1 MTFDLKTPV
10 SKTLLGLAG
19 VALAVSLGIGA
30 SAQQQPSSQPKSAA
44 PKTTARPKA
53 APARGGARPSATQPG
68 CGPGPVVLPYSERV
82 WAQTNSDITPDPNI
96 RFGTL
101 PNGMRY
107 AIMKN
112 ATPPG
117 QASFRLVMQ
126 TGSLVEHDD
135 QQGLAHFL
143 EHMAFKGSTH
153 VGENDMIKILE
164 RLGLQFGADTN
175 ASTGQTE
182 TVYQF
187 DLPHSDE
194 TTIDTALM
202 LFRETG
208 SELTISQAAMDR
220 ERGVILSEER
230 SRDTPD
236 YRLYKAEEGFV
247 LQDHIAT
254 RRYPIGLVDVVRN
267 APATTIQQY
276 YREHYRPDHAILV
289 AVGDF
294 DVNALE
300 QKIKDKFTDWKPQ
313 TAAPAGEAALTLPSR
328 RGPGAK
334 VAIEPGGQLDVS
346 IDWVLPPDL
355 SPDTK
360 AKQTRELIEQLGI
373 NVLNRR
379 LDRMAHGPNPP
390 FIRAGLWSGD
400 MYHSAKRI
408 DLDVTGHPDGWR
420 QALNAAIIEQ
430 RKLVDFGVTRA
441 ELDREIT
448 AMRTGLAA
456 TAAQA
461 PTRRTP
467 ELANEIAGS
476 IDEPSVVTNPDQDLA
491 MFNDA
496 VTQVTVDKVNAAI
509 KADFTGSGPLAFIGT
524 PTPID
529 GGDATVLAALNQAM
543 AAPITADAALAV
555 KPWTY
560 TNFGTPGKVAEQH
573 DEIDLGTTFV
583 RFENGVNLTV
593 KPTKF
598 KRDSISISIRVGA
611 GRLNLPTD
619 RTTPDWAFSSAYIGG
634 GLKDLTQEEISQI
647 MNDKIVGVNAGID
660 DNAIAFGGGTR
671 PADLNTEMQLIAAY
685 VTAPGW
691 RPEAFERVKSAVM
704 TARDQQDATD
714 EGVLGRELSPLL
726 RSGDKRWAFSSQ
738 DEIASSTLNQVRAL
752 ADNDLANGPIDIVM
766 VGDTTVDKA
775 IAAVAATFG
784 ALPPRP
790 SSAWT
795 RPPAPVVRFPA
806 ANSQPV
812 VLTHKGRADQSYGFI
827 AWKADDFFAD
837 TRKARATR
845 ILGDILT
852 IRMTEELRQK
862 RGATY
867 SPEAG
872 TSASSVFPGFGMVE
886 AEEET
891 PPQNLPAFFS
901 TVEAIAADLRDNPV
915 SDDLLTRAKA
925 PEIEATQR
933 SFDSSNDFWL
943 GQLTDAQKDPRHLAA
958 LRSALAD
965 LRSISAAEI
974 QAAARAYLTPDR
986 EYKVIV
992 KAASAPAQ

>member
-1 MTFDLKTPV
+1 MTFDLRGSV
-10 SKTLLGLAG
+10 SKTLLGLIG
-19 VALAVSLGIGA
+19 IALAVSLGMGA
-30 SAQQQPSSQPKSAA
+30 EAQQAPAAQPKTS
-44 PKTTARPKA
+44 ARPKA
-53 APARGGARPSATQPG
+53 APAPARGAARGPTVQAAF
-68 CGPGPVVLPYSERV
+68 GPGPVVLPFSERV
-82 WAQTNSDITPDPNI
+82 WAQSFSDITPDPDV

-107 AIMKN
+107 AIRKN

-143 EHMAFKGSTH
+143 EHMAFNGSTH
-153 VGENDMIKILE
+153 VPEGDMVKILE
-164 RLGLQFGADTN
+164 RLGLSFGADTN

-182 TVYQF
+182 TIYQF
-187 DLPHSDE
+187 DLPHSDA
-194 TTIDTALM
+194 TTIDTSLM
-202 LFRETG
+202 LFRETA
-208 SELTISQAAMDR
+208 SELTITQGAVDR

-236 YRLYKAEEGFV
+236 YRMYKAEEGFV

-267 APATTIQQY
+267 APASVIQQY
-276 YREHYRPDHAILV
+276 YHEHYRPDHAVLV

-294 DVNALE
+294 DVAALE
-300 QKIKDKFTDWKPQ
+300 QKIKDKFSDWKPA
-313 TAAPAGEAALTLPSR
+313 TPTAGEAALTLPAR

-334 VAIEPGGQLDVS
+334 VAVEPGGQLDVS
-346 IDWVLPPDL
+346 IDWILPPDL
-355 SPDTK
+355 TVDTK
-360 AKQTRELIEQLGI
+360 AKRTRELIESLGVA
-373 NVLNRR
+373 VLNRR
-379 LDRMAHGPNPP
+379 LDRIAHAPNPP
-390 FIRAGLWSGD
+390 FIRAGLWTAD
-400 MYHSAKRI
+400 MYHSVKRL
-408 DLDVTGHPDGWR
+408 DLDVTGHPGGWR
-420 QALNAAIIEQ
+420 EALNAAITEQ
-430 RKLVDFGVTRA
+430 KKLVNFGVTQA

-448 AMRTGLAA
+448 AIRTGLAA
-456 TAAQA
+456 TVAQA

-467 ELANEIAGS
+467 GLANEIAGS
-476 IDEPSVVTNPDQDLA
+476 VDEPSVVTSPEQDLA
-491 MFNDA
+491 MFTEA
-496 VTQVTVDKVNAAI
+496 VGQVTVDKVNAAI
-509 KADFTGSGPLAFIGT
+509 KADFTAAAGPLAFIGS
-524 PTPID
+524 PTPIE
-529 GGDATVLAALNQAM
+529 GGEGAVLDALNAAV
-543 AAPITADAALAV
+543 AAPVTADAAQVLKSWPYAS
-555 KPWTY
+555 
-560 TNFGTPGKVAEQH
+560 FGAPGKVAEQQ
-573 DEIDLGTTFV
+573 DVIDLGATFV
-583 RFENGVNLTV
+583 RFENGVRLIV

-598 KRDSISISIRVGA
+598 KRDSISISVRVGA

-619 RTTPDWAFSSAYIGG
+619 KTTPDWAFSSAFIGG

-660 DNAIAFGGGTR
+660 DNAIALGGGTR

-691 RPEAFERVKSAVM
+691 RPEAFQRIKSSAM

-714 EGVLGRELSPLL
+714 EGVLGRELGPLL

-738 DEIASSTLNQVRAL
+738 AEIAGATIDQVRAL
-752 ADNDLANGPIDIVM
+752 ADKDLASGPIDIVM

-775 IAAVAATFG
+775 IASVAATFG

-790 SSAWT
+790 TAAWT
-795 RPPAPVVRFPA
+795 PPPPPSVRFPA

-837 TRKARATR
+837 THKARATR
-845 ILGDILT
+845 ILADILT
-852 IRMTEELRQK
+852 LRMTDELREKQ
-862 RGATY
+862 GATY

-872 TSASSVFPGFGMVE
+872 ASASSVFPGFGMVE

-901 TVEAIAADLRDNPV
+901 TVEGIAADLRDHPV
-915 SDDLLTRAKA
+915 SDDELTRAKA
-925 PEIEATQR
+925 PEIDATQR
-933 SFDSSNDFWL
+933 NFDSSNDFWL

-965 LRSISAAEI
+965 LRSISAADI
-974 QAAARAYLTPDR
+974 QAAARSYLTPER
-986 EYKVIV
+986 EFKVVV
-992 KAASAPAQ
+992 KAAGAP